1 MRQKLQT
8 TVHNLTI
15 QIKQKGQRFI
25 QDERGE
31 IMGSLGWMA
40 IIAVVLVAIHGLL
53 TGWLPTFINDI
64 FAKMET
70 LL

>member
-1 MRQKLQT
+1 MVLRIKTTALRLQNQ
-8 TVHNLTI
+8 V
-15 QIKQKGQRFI
+15 KQLSWRFI

-31 IMGSLGWMA
+31 IMGSIGWMA

-53 TGWLPTFINDI
+53 TGWLPTFVNSI
-64 FAKMET
+64 FTRMET